1 MFGNFIYFIVVLLIY
16 LTHPASEDTDFTG
29 PETFL
34 LFFCLTAGFAALTR
48 LQFRRFE
55 KRIFRENPAHLDHRF
70 HQLLTRQ
77 SVIAI
82 FLFAA
87 DIYWLNLPAFF
98 TGIRLFDLIPT
109 CQALVFLGIFLG
121 YLSIVWA
128 CAHEA
133 YQKLYTSGL
142 SARSYVISNISFAI
156 PVLLPWLLLSGV
168 ADLIHALPFDLPGQL
183 LSTTVGEV
191 IYFIFFLFA
200 VAIFGPV
207 MIQKFWQCTPLG
219 PGYARQ
225 QIEALCRKAGL
236 EYADIL
242 RWPIFEG
249 RMLTA
254 GVMGLIRHFRYIL
267 VTDALLRMLRP
278 EEIDAVIAHEIGHI
292 KRNHLLFYLFFFGG
306 YLLFSYATFDLITY
320 LIIYTEPVYRFLS
333 ADMLSSADITSFMYS
348 AVTILSFLIYF
359 RYIFGYFMRNFE
371 RQADIYVY
379 TLFDSAQ
386 PLIAT
391 FEKIAITSGQ
401 SPDKPNWHHFSITE
415 RISYL
420 KKCEA
425 DKGWIAR
432 HDRKVR
438 KSIAVYLIGTL
449 LLGGIGYYLNF
460 GETGKKLN
468 RIFSEKVIQRE
479 LEKNPDNPELHS
491 ILGDIFHHDK
501 EYGKAID
508 AYQKSLQLRP
518 DNPHILNN
526 LAWLYATCDDKSL
539 HDPEK
544 AVALSQKAADLLEA
558 PHILDTLA
566 ESYYVNG
573 QFAEAVSAGK
583 HAMKL
588 ADKDHSYYEKQLR
601 KFRRALE
608 TGNAE

>member
-1 MFGNFIYFIVVLLIY
+1 VLGNFIYFIIVLLIY
-16 LTHPASEDTDFTG
+16 LTHPPSENTDFTG
-29 PETFL
+29 PETSL
-34 LFFCLTAGFAALTR
+34 LFLCLTAGFACLT
-48 LQFRRFE
+48 QFHFRRFE
-55 KRIFRENPAHLDHRF
+55 KRIFRENSARLDHRF
-70 HQLLTRQ
+70 HNLLTRQ
-77 SVIAI
+77 SVMAI
-82 FLFAA
+82 VLFAA

-98 TGIRLFDLIPT
+98 SGIPLFSATPT
-109 CQALVFLGIFLG
+109 CQALLFIGIFLA
-121 YLSIVWA
+121 YLAIIWA
-128 CAHEA
+128 CAYEA
-133 YQKLYTSGL
+133 YRKLYMSEL
-142 SARSYVISNISFAI
+142 SRRSYIISNISFSI

-168 ADLIHALPFDLPGQL
+168 ADLIHVLPFDLPRQF
-183 LSTTVGEV
+183 LSTTEGEV

-207 MIQKFWQCTPLG
+207 LIQKFWQCTPLA
-219 PGYARQ
+219 PGYDRR
-225 QIEALCRKAGL
+225 QIESLCHKAGL

-292 KRNHLLFYLFFFGG
+292 KRKHLLFYLFFFGG
-306 YLLFSYATFDLITY
+306 YMLFSYASFDLIIY
-320 LIIYTEPVYRFLS
+320 FIIYTEPVYRFLS
-333 ADMLSSADITSFMYS
+333 HEIFNSSDITSFMYS

-391 FEKIAITSGQ
+391 FEKIAMTSGE
-401 SPDKPNWHHFSITE
+401 SPDKPNWHHFSISE

-425 DKGWIAR
+425 DKGWILR

-449 LLGGIGYYLNF
+449 LMGGMGYHLNF
-460 GETGKKLN
+460 GETGKKLD
-468 RIFSEKVIQRE
+468 RVFSEKIVQRE
-479 LEKNPDNPELHS
+479 LDKNPDNPELYS
-491 ILGDIFHHDK
+491 ILGDISHNSKD
-501 EYGKAID
+501 YGRAID
-508 AYQKSLQLRP
+508 AYKQSLRLRP
-518 DNPHILNN
+518 DNPHVLNN
-526 LAWLYATCDDKSL
+526 LAWLYVTCEDKSIR
-539 HDPEK
+539 DPEESLILAQK
-544 AVALSQKAADLLEA
+544 AVELLEA

-566 ESYYVNG
+566 ESCYENG
-573 QFAEAVSAGK
+573 QFANAVSAGER
-583 HAMKL
+583 ALKL
-588 ADKDHSYYEKQLR
+588 ADKDRSYYEKQLG
-601 KFRRALE
+601 KFRKALE
-608 TGNAE
+608 KEE